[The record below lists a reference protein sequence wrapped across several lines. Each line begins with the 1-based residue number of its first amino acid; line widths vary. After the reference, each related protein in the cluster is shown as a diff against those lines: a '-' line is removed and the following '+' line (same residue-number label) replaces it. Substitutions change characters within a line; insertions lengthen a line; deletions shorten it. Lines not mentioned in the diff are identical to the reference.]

1 MSVGFA
7 KVALASQNEEI
18 YHPSS
23 ITIDSE
29 GCISGVFVAEEDGH
43 VVGTIT
49 LNSNC
54 TFKLVDPTDGYVT
67 TTTGSY
73 SIDGDLTRGPRL
85 INAETKKEM
94 KKILSEIQDGSF
106 ANEFLNELNSG
117 GKKFRELEAKG
128 EDHLVEHVGKKLRS
142 LFSWIKD
149 NKIINRDKN

>member
-1 MSVGFA
+1 MKKKLFFIALSVLMSVGFA

-23 ITIDSE
+23 ITIDGE
-29 GCISGVFVAEEDGH
+29 GCISGIFVAEEDGH

-73 SIDGDLTRGPRL
+73 SIDGDLRRGQMADL
-85 INAETKKEM
+85 TFYV
-94 KKILSEIQDGSF
+94 DGRS
-106 ANEFLNELNSG
+106 AGTVTIAWPENEGICIYMNGFV
-117 GKKFRELEAKG
+117 FRKQ
-128 EDHLVEHVGKKLRS
+128 
-142 LFSWIKD
+142 
-149 NKIINRDKN
+149 